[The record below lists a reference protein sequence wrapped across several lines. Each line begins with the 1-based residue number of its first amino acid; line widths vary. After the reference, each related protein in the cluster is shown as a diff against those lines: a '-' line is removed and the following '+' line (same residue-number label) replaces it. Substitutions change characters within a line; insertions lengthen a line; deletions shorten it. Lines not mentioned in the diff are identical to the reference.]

1 MRDQVRTTDLPVS
14 KLAPQSLN
22 HLALTVFDAA
32 PYSPDGT
39 KRCTHWFRT
48 FKVYINS
55 IKPEDLNKLETPTRL
70 IDRTVCDFIGGCSIY
85 DPVKTLLEKLYI
97 RPKNIVYARQVLAKN
112 KQEPG
117 QDVGHFVQKLKSLAY
132 DCQFKAVSTVEHTN
146 KAVRDALITRLQSNA
161 IREELLT
168 VRTAFE
174 NRKHEL
180 ENAMVVTVD
189 YNIPV
194 FVGSSRRD
202 RNLPWCDG
210 IALRTDDSV
219 RLASVLHAVSARH
232 MSPTSS
238 GISKSIFK
246 PRHPVSLAVFNVRT
260 LKQAEQQAALDL
272 TLDSLGIDVC
282 CVSETRIQDSSTI
295 LELTAP
301 LKKLFSCNTLSVPS
315 CDATRGKHEGW
326 DTARLPKPRQG
337 KSRGRGQVRTTDVSS
352 PFAFVCAPLVIQRLL
367 RRDVQRLVSSWV
379 DGRKYP
385 YFTGWLLIVA
395 YVRFVWQR
403 LCCHSD
409 RPAAMT
415 SVDSKSQSVVEGQPG
430 PQLLPMIAKAVKLS
444 QELPT
449 VNTPAYIYYN
459 DFPQYKAIAAGQSKK
474 ILSMYNVFTILYRFF
489 QCPKCTRPFGCEN
502 QQFLVD
508 GNGYGR
514 RPWPKSDRTESLREF
529 GCRCPQEPEYLN
541 RMVEGRDKNS
551 LPNELEGDKE
561 YPHPY
566 EAELDAFAH
575 TISHWK
581 PLNPEAHPLEPMGA
595 NYKFVDTLS
604 ALDAALAEISLH
616 KEIAVDLEHHSH
628 RSYLGITCL
637 VQLSTRTT
645 DYILDALALRDHL
658 HKLNVIFT
666 DPDVVKVFHGSDL
679 DLMWLQRDFS
689 IYVVNLFDTGLAA
702 RALQLGRFSLSFLLL
717 RYANVRANKKYQLA
731 DWRIRPL
738 PDELIEYAR
747 TDTHYLLHVSAVMCQ
762 ELQDRGLLDVVL
774 EGGRQLCLKRYTKPA
789 FDPLG
794 YLSLYRQAAGTSFN
808 HRQLYALEQLYAL
821 RDSIARREDESV
833 HYVLPNHMLKTIAEV
848 LPRES
853 SGLFACCNP
862 IPPLVRKYVHDL
874 HKIIVDAR
882 NRPISELPKSL
893 RPQTAFA
900 YSTNM
905 KMFIAFPKRQGRTP
919 GYFGQLIA
927 GRCIRLTGPPPLHDH
942 RNVFRQV
949 LRLLSIGLTESSKT
963 FSSEMTYTKDTV
975 VQSAAPVPRQTP
987 AEPII
992 KLEVDDEPNETGRPI
1007 VPSEQKGFMAGKPQ
1021 VLTDPDSST
1030 TADAPNFD
1038 SDEVVIL
1045 RQEMVSGTGLTSLD
1059 VDTKHLSFFSV
1070 RVKQMGSDASPL
1082 ATEVSFFDLSTLT
1095 ISNDPLIYC
1104 INLIIITVNCKN
1116 LMLLAQFR
1124 SP

>member
-1 MRDQVRTTDLPVS
+1 
-14 KLAPQSLN
+14 
-22 HLALTVFDAA
+22 
-32 PYSPDGT
+32 
-39 KRCTHWFRT
+39 
-48 FKVYINS
+48 
-55 IKPEDLNKLETPTRL
+55 
-70 IDRTVCDFIGGCSIY
+70 
-85 DPVKTLLEKLYI
+85 
-97 RPKNIVYARQVLAKN
+97 
-112 KQEPG
+112 
-117 QDVGHFVQKLKSLAY
+117 
-132 DCQFKAVSTVEHTN
+132 
-146 KAVRDALITRLQSNA
+146 
-161 IREELLT
+161 
-168 VRTAFE
+168 
-174 NRKHEL
+174 
-180 ENAMVVTVD
+180 
-189 YNIPV
+189 
-194 FVGSSRRD
+194 
-202 RNLPWCDG
+202 
-210 IALRTDDSV
+210 
-219 RLASVLHAVSARH
+219 
-232 MSPTSS
+232 
-238 GISKSIFK
+238 
-246 PRHPVSLAVFNVRT
+246 
-260 LKQAEQQAALDL
+260 
-272 TLDSLGIDVC
+272 
-282 CVSETRIQDSSTI
+282 
-295 LELTAP
+295 
-301 LKKLFSCNTLSVPS
+301 
-315 CDATRGKHEGW
+315 
-326 DTARLPKPRQG
+326 
-337 KSRGRGQVRTTDVSS
+337 
-352 PFAFVCAPLVIQRLL
+352 
-367 RRDVQRLVSSWV
+367 
-379 DGRKYP
+379 
-385 YFTGWLLIVA
+385 
-395 YVRFVWQR
+395 
-403 LCCHSD
+403 
-409 RPAAMT
+409 MT

-474 ILSMYNVFTILYRFF
+474 ILSIVQNVLDLLDARTNVLDIPNSKSSREKFSSI
-489 QCPKCTRPFGCEN
+489 
-502 QQFLVD
+502 VD
-508 GNGYGR
+508 ANDRLLERLSMAMDMEEDPGR
-514 RPWPKSDRTESLREF
+514 RATAQKVSENLVVAVHKNQSTSIGWLKAGTKTLGSDQTGQQESTAGDGLLKLLTSTTIR
-529 GCRCPQEPEYLN
+529 RPQTLFSVPPDNSPTPFRPNLSHKPN
-541 RMVEGRDKNS
+541 QIRSLSDS

-882 NRPISELPKSL
+882 NRPISELPVTPLPDTNVPINAPDHVDPQPSAPGSL
-893 RPQTAFA
+893 V
-900 YSTNM
+900 YSTLVPAPPHDQSHDFHPSGKVTM
-905 KMFIAFPKRQGRTP
+905 TTAKD
-919 GYFGQLIA
+919 LE
-927 GRCIRLTGPPPLHDH
+927 TGPSPLGRIFSDENTQHIDDASE
-942 RNVFRQV
+942 RTCEKWWASRLLDPNRLLLNEV

-1045 RQEMVSGTGLTSLD
+1045 RQEMPSRNKRSGRQRKRKQTSDHSSVQDVSGVTEI
-1059 VDTKHLSFFSV
+1059 
-1070 RVKQMGSDASPL
+1070 SDSETAL
-1082 ATEVSFFDLSTLT
+1082 GDFTETHVPMQGMVFQRSE
-1095 ISNDPLIYC
+1095 ISRKPRNTTQTRRTPGKIHRRGR
-1104 INLIIITVNCKN
+1104 K
-1116 LMLLAQFR
+1116 
-1124 SP
+1124 S